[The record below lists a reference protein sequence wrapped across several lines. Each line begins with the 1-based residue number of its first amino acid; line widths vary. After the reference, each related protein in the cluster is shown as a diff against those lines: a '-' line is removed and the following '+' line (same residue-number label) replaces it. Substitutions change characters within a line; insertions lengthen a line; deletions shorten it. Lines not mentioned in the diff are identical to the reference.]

1 MAFRLGA
8 PSLAEATLGALS
20 QSFAVVEFSPE
31 GRIIAAN
38 AAFCAAVGY
47 PVDEIIG
54 KDHTIFVDESY
65 AASAAYRRFWDE
77 LRAGHFRSGEFER
90 RRKDG
95 ASLWIRAS
103 YAPVRNAGGKV
114 QKVVK
119 LALDITA
126 EKIAASENESLLK
139 AIDRSQAIIQFSPD
153 GTILGANDNFLKTI
167 GYGRDEIVGRHH
179 SMFAEPS
186 YARSEAYQ
194 RFWSRLGSGE
204 FFSDEFQRLGKGG
217 REVWLQA
224 QYNPIFDPAGRV
236 TKVVKIATDLT
247 ERMRQMSLVGEG
259 LRSLSEGDLRVRVD
273 EVLMPSLDPLRIAFN
288 ASAEALN
295 RTLLVVSEATKAVT
309 LGGEEISGNADDLAR
324 RTEQQAASLEETAAS
339 LDEITSAVTRTASS
353 ARHANAVVER
363 ASHDAEQSRA
373 VVQSAVEAM
382 GGIEQ
387 SSEQISK
394 IIGVIDEIAFQ
405 TNLLALNA
413 GVEAARAGEAG
424 RGFAVVAQEVRAL
437 AQRSADAAR
446 EIKALIAASSQHV
459 EKGVS
464 MVGGAGAALTGILT
478 QIGEIAGLMG
488 EISQSAQDQATGLS
502 QVSSAVGEMDR
513 MLQSNAALVEEAT
526 AASHMLRGQASELS
540 GLVASFRL
548 KDAHAAVAHAA

>member
-1 MAFRLGA
+1 MAFRIGA
-8 PSLAEATLGALS
+8 PSLADATLDALS
-20 QSFAVVEFSPE
+20 RSFAVVEFSPE

-38 AAFCAAVGY
+38 DAFCAAVGY
-47 PVDEIIG
+47 PANEILG
-54 KDHTIFVDESY
+54 REHTIFVDGAY
-65 AASAAYRRFWDE
+65 AASEAYRRFWDD
-77 LRAGHFRSGEFER
+77 LRAGRFSSGEFER
-90 RRKDG
+90 LRKDG
-95 ASLWIRAS
+95 SSLWIRAS
-103 YAPVRNAGGKV
+103 YAPVTNSVGKV
-114 QKVVK
+114 VKVVK
-119 LALDITA
+119 LALDITS

-179 SMFAEPS
+179 SMFADAS
-186 YARSEAYQ
+186 YAQSEAYR
-194 RFWSRLGSGE
+194 RFWSRLGAGE

-259 LRSLSEGDLRVRVD
+259 LQSFSEGDLRVRVD
-273 EVLMPSLDPLRIAFN
+273 EILMPSLDPLRIAFN

-295 RTLLVVSEATKAVT
+295 RTLMVVSEATKAVT

-324 RTEQQAASLEETAAS
+324 RTEQQAASLEQTAAS

-363 ASHDAEQSRA
+363 ASRDAEQSRA
-373 VVQSAVEAM
+373 VVESAVEAM

-387 SSEQISK
+387 SSDQISK

-464 MVGGAGAALTGILT
+464 MVGGAGAALRDILT

-488 EISQSAQDQATGLS
+488 DISQSAQDQATGLS

-526 AASHMLRGQASELS
+526 AASHMLRGQAGELS
-540 GLVASFRL
+540 DLVASFRL
-548 KDAHAAVAHAA
+548 KDAQAAISHAA

>member
-1 MAFRLGA
+1 M
-8 PSLAEATLGALS
+8 
-20 QSFAVVEFSPE
+20 FADS
-31 GRIIAAN
+31 
-38 AAFCAAVGY
+38 
-47 PVDEIIG
+47 
-54 KDHTIFVDESY
+54 SY
-65 AASAAYRRFWDE
+65 ANSDDYRRFWA
-77 LRAGHFRSGEFER
+77 R
-90 RRKDG
+90 
-95 ASLWIRAS
+95 
-103 YAPVRNAGGKV
+103 
-114 QKVVK
+114 
-119 LALDITA
+119 
-126 EKIAASENESLLK
+126 
-139 AIDRSQAIIQFSPD
+139 
-153 GTILGANDNFLKTI
+153 LGA
-167 GYGRDEIVGRHH
+167 
-179 SMFAEPS
+179 
-186 YARSEAYQ
+186 
-194 RFWSRLGSGE
+194 GE

-295 RTLLVVSEATKAVT
+295 RTLLVVSEATKAVST
-309 LGGEEISGNADDLAR
+309 GGEEISGNADDLAR
-324 RTEQQAASLEETAAS
+324 RTEQQAASLEQTASS
-339 LDEITSAVTRTASS
+339 LDEITAAVTRTASS

-363 ASHDAEQSRA
+363 ASRDAEQSRA

-387 SSEQISK
+387 SSDQISK

-446 EIKALIAASSQHV
+446 EIKTLIAASSQHV
-459 EKGVS
+459 ERGVS
-464 MVGGAGAALTGILT
+464 MVGGAGAALQDILV
-478 QIGEIAGLMG
+478 QVGEIAGLMG

-526 AASHMLRGQASELS
+526 AASHMLRGQAGELS
-540 GLVASFRL
+540 DLVASFRL
-548 KDAHAAVAHAA
+548 REARDAIAHAA

>member
-1 MAFRLGA
+1 MSFRLGLS
-8 PSLAEATLGALS
+8 SLSDDTLAALR
-20 QSFAVVEFSPE
+20 QSFAMVEFSPE
-31 GRIIAAN
+31 GVVVAAN
-38 AAFCAAVGY
+38 PAFCAAVGY
-47 PVDEIIG
+47 SPDEIIG
-54 KDHTIFVDESY
+54 RPHGIFLDETY
-65 AASAAYRRFWDE
+65 AGSEAYQRFWRD
-77 LRAGHFRSGEFER
+77 LLAGRFNSGEFER
-90 RRKDG
+90 RRKNG
-95 ASLWIRAS
+95 SSLWIRAS
-103 YAPVRNAGGKV
+103 YAPVRNAAGRVVKI
-114 QKVVK
+114 VK

-126 EKIAASENESLLK
+126 EKIAASENESLLR

-179 SMFAEPS
+179 SMFADSS
-186 YARSEAYQ
+186 YANSDDYR
-194 RFWSRLGSGE
+194 RFWARLGAGE

-295 RTLLVVSEATKAVT
+295 RTLLVVSEATKAVST
-309 LGGEEISGNADDLAR
+309 GGEEISGNADDLAR
-324 RTEQQAASLEETAAS
+324 RTEQQAASLEQTASS
-339 LDEITSAVTRTASS
+339 LDEITAAVTRTASS

-363 ASHDAEQSRA
+363 ASRDAEQSRA

-387 SSEQISK
+387 SSDQISK

-446 EIKALIAASSQHV
+446 EIKTLIAASSQHV
-459 EKGVS
+459 ERGVS
-464 MVGGAGAALTGILT
+464 MVGGAGAALQDILV
-478 QIGEIAGLMG
+478 QVGEIAGLMG

-526 AASHMLRGQASELS
+526 AASHMLRGQAGELS
-540 GLVASFRL
+540 DLVASFRL
-548 KDAHAAVAHAA
+548 REARDAIAHAA